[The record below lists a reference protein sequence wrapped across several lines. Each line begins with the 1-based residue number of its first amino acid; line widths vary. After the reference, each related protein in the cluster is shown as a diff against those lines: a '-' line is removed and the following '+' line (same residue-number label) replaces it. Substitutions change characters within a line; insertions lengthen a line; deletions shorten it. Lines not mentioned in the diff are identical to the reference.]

1 MAARDTVDRIR
12 QRTGIIGR
20 LMAKVD
26 EPLLWME
33 VYDEIADAAV
43 FLDTM
48 RDCVERSAISRW
60 LDGDHRRHTEIF
72 RSTPLRQ
79 DPTPGDVS

>member
-1 MAARDTVDRIR
+1 MAARDTVERIR
-12 QRTGIIGR
+12 QCTGIIGR
-20 LMAKVD
+20 LMVKVD

-48 RDCVERSAISRW
+48 RDCVEHSEIGRW
-60 LDGDHRRHTEIF
+60 LDGDRDRHTEIF
-72 RSTPLRQ
+72 RATPIWQ
-79 DPTPGDVS
+79 EAMPGDVS